1 VTSLIQNSTDLPPS
15 PGTESRKAD
24 AAKIREMYEKGV
36 RDIRETIL
44 TYQEN
49 SAYIE
54 GQQWVFRHRQTNQII
69 EMPRNSRRVRASI
82 PRIGPESRRLFS
94 KLLRR
99 QLVFEVVPDAPDD
112 ETIRGAAI
120 AQGVLEHLAREQKWE
135 RIREELAW
143 NVWKGGTA
151 ALCLD
156 WDPNAGK
163 NLGTTMSGK
172 SFGEGDVKVSALSI
186 AEMATTVGTRDIEKA
201 FSWIKA
207 QAVPP
212 EEAKMLYGLARE
224 PQTDASAALT
234 PVQTKLARAGSGEVP
249 KQLTL
254 VLTYYER
261 PNKKTPKGRVCT
273 VIGDD
278 IVDGPHDWPFPFTD
292 RLNLVCTRETLIEG
306 RWTGRTVVSDAV
318 PVQTALNH
326 AWTSILEHLKQA
338 GNARIQMN
346 SAEKHNA
353 DSWTDDPGE
362 FTFYDVEK
370 WEWMSPPAMPDWWQ
384 RTPEALAAAMDDII
398 GMHDVSRGQAPS
410 NIESG
415 LGISI
420 LVEQDDT
427 PTGRLSQTLADAWG
441 EIATMILQT
450 YEQNVSPEENR
461 PATPNAPGA
470 YVQEKFRWNGQSFA
484 GQTVATVPYEAVAPM
499 TEAARFA
506 RAMALVD
513 RQVIQGGPQL
523 SAYIDMPGKQ
533 SMIERI
539 NPQVAKARRENYQ
552 LGSGEPC
559 IPAEFDNHAIHIE
572 EHNIFRLSARYE
584 RSDERTRGLIDMHV
598 QAHSTLAAE
607 EAAEQLLKSQFA
619 PSLAGAAQGTQ
630 PPGSALPGMDP
641 MGQMGQVQPESAT
654 LGAREGGDPNE
665 TVEGPTGNSIPN
677 PVENALPM

>member
-1 VTSLIQNSTDLPPS
+1 MTSLISSSTDIPDPAGAS
-15 PGTESRKAD
+15 KKAD
-24 AAKIREMYEKGV
+24 AAKIRQMYQKGV
-36 RDIRETIL
+36 RDIREVIL

-49 SAYIE
+49 AAFIE
-54 GQQWVFRHRQTNQII
+54 GQQWVYRHRQTNQILEI
-69 EMPRNSRRVRASI
+69 PKPRRRVRAEI

-99 QLVFEVVPDAPDD
+99 PLVFEVTPDQPDD

-156 WDPNAGK
+156 WDSSAGK
-163 NLGTTMSGK
+163 YLGTTATGK
-172 SFGEGDVKVSALSI
+172 GFGEGDVRVTPLSI
-186 AEMATTVGTRDIEKA
+186 AEMVTEVGTRDIEKA
-201 FSWIKA
+201 CWWIKA

-212 EEAKMLYGLARE
+212 AEVKKLYGLARE
-224 PQTDASAALT
+224 PQTDANAALT
-234 PVQTKLARAGSGEVP
+234 PVQTKLIRAGSGETP
-249 KQLTL
+249 KDLTL

-261 PNKKTPKGRVCT
+261 PSKENRKGRVCT
-273 VIGDD
+273 IVGDD

-292 RLNLVCTRETLIEG
+292 RLNLVCTRETMIEG

-318 PVQTALNH
+318 PVQVALNH
-326 AWTSILEHLKQA
+326 SWTSILEHLKQA
-338 GNARIQMN
+338 GNARVQMN
-346 SAEKHNA
+346 SAERHNA
-353 DSWTDDPGE
+353 ESWTDDPGE
-362 FTFYDVEK
+362 FIFWDVEK
-370 WEWMSPPAMPDWWQ
+370 AEWMSPPAMPDWWQ
-384 RTPEALAAAMDDII
+384 RTPEALAAQMDDII
-398 GMHDVSRGQAPS
+398 GVHDVSRGEAPT

-415 LGISI
+415 LGVSI

-427 PTGRLSQTLADAWG
+427 PTGRLSQTMADAWG
-441 EIATMILQT
+441 DLATMILRT
-450 YEQNVSPEENR
+450 YEQNVGVDENR
-461 PATPNAPGA
+461 AATPNAPGA
-470 YVQEKFRWNGQSFA
+470 YVQEKFAWNGQSFA

-499 TEAARFA
+499 NEAARFA

-523 SAYIDMPGKQ
+523 SAYIDVPGKQ

-559 IPAEFDNHAIHIE
+559 IPADFDNHAIHIE
-572 EHNIFRLSARYE
+572 EHNIFRMSARYE
-584 RSDERTRGLIDMHV
+584 RSDERIRNLVDMHV

-607 EAAEQLLKSQFA
+607 EAAEQLLKQQFA
-619 PSLAGAAQGTQ
+619 PPLAQAAQASQ
-630 PPGSALPGMDP
+630 PPGSMLPGME
-641 MGQMGQVQPESAT
+641 GGLAPESAV
-654 LGAREGGDPNE
+654 LGAREGGNPEE
-665 TVEGPTGNSIPN
+665 TETGGGAPQSVPN
-677 PVENALPM
+677 PAENALPL